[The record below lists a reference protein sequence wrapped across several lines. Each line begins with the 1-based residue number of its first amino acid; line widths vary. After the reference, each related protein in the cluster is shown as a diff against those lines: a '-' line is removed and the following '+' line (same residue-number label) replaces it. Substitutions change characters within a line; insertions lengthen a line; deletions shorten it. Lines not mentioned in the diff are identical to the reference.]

1 MTEVEAIRQR
11 LKTEIHTRIQ
21 AWMLTGDPD
30 PVASLLTGMSL
41 ASDFLA
47 KNDGHPIVTAQFVF
61 SVVHEVSAEIGFETG
76 RIGQPPGHR
85 D

>member
-1 MTEVEAIRQR
+1 MTEVEAIKRR
-11 LKTEIHTRIQ
+11 LKNEIHARLQ
-21 AWMLTGDPD
+21 GWLLTGDPD

-47 KNDGHPIVTAQFVF
+47 KNDGHPLITAQLVF
-61 SVVHEVSAEIGFETG
+61 AVVHEVSAEIGFETG
-76 RIGQPPGHR
+76 RIGEPPGHK